1 MAIVGQYALCVQ
13 DAEGTFHSFLPGQQ
27 VPAWV
32 VALVTN
38 PRAFV
43 AEPADEGEE
52 PAAGDDGQPTSSDPA
67 AASEGATPENPGD
80 TSLDADD
87 QGGTAA
93 PAPIALTAP
102 PHAGVGSGR
111 DAWADYASASG
122 VAVQDDWKRDQII
135 EACRQAG
142 VAV

>member
-1 MAIVGQYALCVQ
+1 MAVVGEYALCVQ

-43 AEPADEGEE
+43 AEPADEGED
-52 PAAGDDGQPTSSDPA
+52 PAAGHDGQPTSSDFA
-67 AASEGATPENPGD
+67 AASEGATPANPGD
-80 TSLDADD
+80 TSPDAGD

-102 PHAGVGSGR
+102 PHAGVGSSR

-122 VAVQDDWKRDQII
+122 VAVKDDWKRDQII

>member
-1 MAIVGQYALCVQ
+1 MAVVGEYALCVQ
-13 DAEGTFHSFLPGQQ
+13 DPEGTFHSFLPGQQ

-38 PRAFV
+38 PRAFA
-43 AEPADEGEE
+43 AEPADDGGD
-52 PAAGDDGQPTSSDPA
+52 PAAGDDSQPVSSGPA
-67 AASEGATPENPGD
+67 ATTEGHPPANAGD
-80 TSLDADD
+80 TSPVAGD

-111 DAWADYASASG
+111 DAWADYASANG

>member
-1 MAIVGQYALCVQ
+1 MATVGEYALCVQ
-13 DAEGTFHSFLPGQQ
+13 DPEGTFHSFLPGQQ

-38 PRAFV
+38 PRALV
-43 AEPADEGEE
+43 AEPANEGED
-52 PAAGDDGQPTSSDPA
+52 PAAGDDGQSTSNDLA
-67 AASEGATPENPGD
+67 GASEGARPENPGD
-80 TSLDADD
+80 ASPDAGD

-93 PAPIALTAP
+93 PAPTALTP
-102 PHAGVGSGR
+102 PPQAGVGSGR
-111 DAWADYASASG
+111 DAWADYASANG

>member
-1 MAIVGQYALCVQ
+1 MATVGEYALCVQ
-13 DAEGTFHSFLPGQQ
+13 DPEGTFHSFLPGQQ

-43 AEPADEGEE
+43 AEPANEGED
-52 PAAGDDGQPTSSDPA
+52 PAAGDHGQPTSNDSA
-67 AASEGATPENPGD
+67 AGH
-80 TSLDADD
+80 TSPDAGD

-93 PAPIALTAP
+93 PAPTALTPP

-111 DAWADYASASG
+111 DAWADYASAKG